1 MFAEMPL
8 DNWAVDAFPAFGRHW
23 LFRPFSNDTAS
34 DAT

>member
-8 DNWAVDAFPAFGRHW
+8 DNWAVDTFPGLGRHW
-23 LFRPFSNDTAS
+23 LFRPFSNATAG